1 MHIEQLGACRPFR
14 EAHMYVVPD
23 HMYVAPDHMLLLYSI
38 GSHSSTSPEDAV
50 FSRDSSILDAP
61 HLKGPV
67 KSDNAC

>member
-14 EAHMYVVPD
+14 EAHMYVV
-23 HMYVAPDHMLLLYSI
+23 PDHMLLLYSI

-50 FSRDSSILDAP
+50 FSRDSSILEAP

-67 KSDNAC
+67 KPDNAC